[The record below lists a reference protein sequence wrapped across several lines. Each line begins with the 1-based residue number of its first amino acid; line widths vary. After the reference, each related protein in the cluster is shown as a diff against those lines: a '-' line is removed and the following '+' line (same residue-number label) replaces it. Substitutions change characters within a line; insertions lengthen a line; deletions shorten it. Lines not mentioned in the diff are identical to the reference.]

1 MTVGFSATNVA
12 NKWLDWLAG
21 VAETAPAANYIQLHT
36 GDPGSA
42 GTANVS
48 AVTTRVVATSAA
60 STGGSRALNGTLPS
74 WSMTA
79 TETITHISVWTA
91 ATAGTFL
98 HSVALTTSKSVVSS
112 DTLTLA
118 TLGVSVAPLAA

>member
-1 MTVGFSATNVA
+1 MTAGFSATNVV

-21 VAETAPAANYIQLHT
+21 NAETAPAANYVQLHT

-48 AVTTRVVATSAA
+48 AVTTRSLATSAA
-60 STGGSRALNGTLPS
+60 SSGGSRSLTGTLPS

-79 TETITHISVWTA
+79 TETITHISVWSASTS
-91 ATAGTFL
+91 GTFL
-98 HSVALTTSKSVVSS
+98 HSIALTTSKSVVSG

-118 TLGVSVAPLAA
+118 TLAVSVSPLAA

>member
-1 MTVGFSATNVA
+1 MTVGFSTTAVA

-21 VAETAPAANYIQLHT
+21 VAETAPAANYIQVHV

-42 GTANVS
+42 GTANPS
-48 AVTTRVVATSAA
+48 AVTTRSLATNAA
-60 STGGSRALNGTLPS
+60 SSGGSRALTGTLPS

-91 ATAGTFL
+91 ASGGTFL
-98 HSVALTTSKSVVSS
+98 HSIALTTSKSVVSG

-118 TLGVSVAPLAA
+118 TLAVSVAPLAA

>member
-1 MTVGFSATNVA
+1 MTAGFSTTNVV

-21 VAETAPAANYIQLHT
+21 TTETAPAANYVKLHT

-42 GTANVS
+42 GTANAS
-48 AVTTRVVATSAA
+48 AVTTRSLATSAA
-60 STGGSRALNGTLPS
+60 SSGGSRSLTGTLPT

-79 TETITHISVWTA
+79 TETITHISIWDA
-91 ATAGTFL
+91 STAGNFL
-98 HSVALTTSKSVVSS
+98 HSIALTTSKSVVNG

-118 TLGVSVAPLAA
+118 TLTESVAPLAA